1 MTNETTALEAIFAGQ
16 LTVEQFGRAI
26 AALPRNVAAV
36 AAADNVRESGWRV
49 PIEPSFDLTMPTTI
63 NPYGP
68 PLYALTFSV
77 FRWAKGSHSV
87 LMWHLDPAHVY
98 FGPL

>member
-1 MTNETTALEAIFAGQ
+1 MTDETTALESIFAGQ
-16 LTVEQFGRAI
+16 LTVEQFARAI
-26 AALPRNVAAV
+26 LELPRNVAAV
-36 AAADNVRESGWRV
+36 PGNFWRV

-68 PLYALTFSV
+68 PLRALTFRV
-77 FRWAKGSHSV
+77 FRWAKGSHSA
-87 LMWHLDPAHVY
+87 LMWNLDPAHVT